1 MCERVRELEASF
13 QLMSEYHRQIFED
26 RSLQDKLVRA
36 IEVHSRRVVA
46 KGFRLFRRAVLTQR
60 RVKAYMRF
68 KELRRTRYLKM
79 LTYLYLKQEC
89 AMSKH
94 LRDV

>member
-1 MCERVRELEASF
+1 MCERVHELEANF

-36 IEVHSRRVVA
+36 VEVHSRRVVT
-46 KGFRLFRRAVLTQR
+46 KGFHQFRRAVLIQR
-60 RVKAYMRF
+60 RVNAYMRF

-79 LTYLYLKQEC
+79 LTYLYLK
-89 AMSKH
+89 
-94 LRDV
+94 

>member
-1 MCERVRELEASF
+1 
-13 QLMSEYHRQIFED
+13 
-26 RSLQDKLVRA
+26 
-36 IEVHSRRVVA
+36 VVA